1 MSGTDGNLTLT
12 ANVQSGESSGYIA
25 NNAFGNADM
34 SGVKTVVIGNGVT
47 SIGDNAF
54 YGCSG
59 LNSVTI
65 GNGVTTINQYAFYNC
80 SGLTSL
86 TFSEVSHVETIGQF
100 AFEKCSS
107 LESLTIPVSVTSIG
121 AGAFASCTS
130 LTTLSI
136 PVSATIAEDA
146 KPFKKSESITTVTIT
161 GTGVITST
169 NPINIAGGANNNN
182 TVTTLI
188 IGDDITGIGDNAFSS
203 RSSSITTLTL
213 GSKVE
218 TIGENAFRNC
228 GNLGTVTFSSNPY
241 IGANVFTDIKADAA
255 VTMNLTGNEG
265 ETDEYWMTFYN
276 LYYNFQVPATTQIF
290 KAALTGST
298 LALTELT
305 TDKIVKAGKPV
316 ILKSTTG
323 PISLTLTSTASSN
336 DFSGNDLKGVSND
349 AGLSGATDDIYVLNK
364 KAGTG
369 VGFYKLATSKT
380 LGVGKAY
387 LQTTSGSNFFG
398 MDEETTNIGASLND
412 KGEMKNDN
420 YFDLSGRRVMKP
432 TKGLYIVNGKKI
444 IIK

>member
-1 MSGTDGNLTLT
+1 
-12 ANVQSGESSGYIA
+12 
-25 NNAFGNADM
+25 
-34 SGVKTVVIGNGVT
+34 
-47 SIGDNAF
+47 
-54 YGCSG
+54 

-169 NPINIAGGANNNN
+169 NPINIASGANNNN

-188 IGDDITGIGDNAFSS
+188 IGDDITGIGANAFSS

-213 GSKVE
+213 SSKVA
-218 TIGENAFRNC
+218 TIGDDAFRNC
-228 GNLGTVTFSSNPY
+228 TGLTSLNVPASVTSIGVYAFNGCSNLGTVSLNSNPY
-241 IGANVFTDIKADAA
+241 IGAYAFLDIKADAT

-398 MDEETTNIGASLND
+398 MDEETTGLKSIDNGQWI
-412 KGEMKNDN
+412 MDN
-420 YFDLSGRRVMKP
+420 YYDLSGRKVANPK
-432 TKGLYIVNGKKI
+432 KGLYIVNGKKI